1 MQQESNY
8 NENVPTEAQRC
19 HDVAHPRHETVH
31 AARVFSFD
39 PNLPG
44 YIGVPNAD
52 AQVQTPNEKNHC
64 FLMMSDQLTHLT
76 GGVHDELHRAALRV
90 EQMQPRMNTN

>member
-1 MQQESNY
+1 
-8 NENVPTEAQRC
+8 
-19 HDVAHPRHETVH
+19 VH
-31 AARVFSFD
+31 AARVFSLD

-64 FLMMSDQLTHLT
+64 FLMMSDQLTHFT
-76 GGVHDELHRAALRV
+76 GGVHDELDRAA
-90 EQMQPRMNTN
+90 PYPPA